1 MSSGRNNGSIAVGIA
16 AIIILGAVSVVLKYW
31 YIAAAAL
38 VIGIVIYAIHA
49 NNQKKAREAY
59 LSLPV
64 LYIGN
69 KQTRTYHVPSC
80 RTLANLDRSHTVAFR
95 TRDEPAAAG
104 YRPCGTCKPN

>member
-1 MSSGRNNGSIAVGIA
+1 MKRGSSSSSSAVIVF
-16 AIIILGAVSVVLKYW
+16 IIIALAVSAVLKYW
-31 YIAAAAL
+31 YIAAALLL
-38 VIGIVIYAIHA
+38 VGIIVYMIRS
-49 NNQKKAREAY
+49 NKQKKAREAY

-69 KQTRTYHVPSC
+69 KQTRTYHVPTC
-80 RTLANLDRSHTVAFR
+80 RTLVNLDRSHTVAFR

>member
-1 MSSGRNNGSIAVGIA
+1 MAARRKNGSTAGAIAFV
-16 AIIILGAVSVVLKYW
+16 IIIGAVAAVLKYW
-31 YIAAAAL
+31 YIAAAL
-38 VIGIVIYAIHA
+38 VVIAIIAYAVSSSR
-49 NNQKKAREAY
+49 QKKAREAY

-80 RTLANLDRSHTVAFR
+80 RTLTNLDRAHTVAFR
-95 TRDEPAAAG
+95 TREEPAEAG